1 MRMWIVSALILTFLS
16 LSGCPEVYFHEMK
29 KKSAQ
34 HTGCRVDD
42 MVIVDDENE
51 VAEGVH
57 RWTVECAGKKYRCTE
72 IPKKSLECK
81 PIPD

>member
-1 MRMWIVSALILTFLS
+1 
-16 LSGCPEVYFHEMK
+16 
-29 KKSAQ
+29 
-34 HTGCRVDD
+34 